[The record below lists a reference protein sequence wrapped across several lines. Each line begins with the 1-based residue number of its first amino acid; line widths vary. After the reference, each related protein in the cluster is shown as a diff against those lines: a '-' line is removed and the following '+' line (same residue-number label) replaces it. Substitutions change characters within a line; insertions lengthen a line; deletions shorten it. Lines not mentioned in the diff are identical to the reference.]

1 MGKREKDYRRPEVC
15 RWGFLPFPRVET
27 TPSKGLASA
36 ARRAKFPALMSEL
49 WNLAHPWLRDLV
61 SYEPGK
67 PIEDVARELGLEPSE
82 IIKLASNE
90 NPLGPSLKALVAM
103 REACERAHFYPD
115 GGSYY
120 LREAIAQKFGFERGN
135 IILGC
140 GSNEVIEFIGKAFLN
155 PGDDIIAAR
164 HAFVVYKL
172 MATLFGARTIEVPDP
187 GFAHDLEAMLA
198 AITPKT
204 KEIFIANPNNP
215 TGTLVSQD
223 QIDRFMARVP
233 DHVIVVF
240 DEAYYEFLPEPPD
253 TLKYVREGR
262 NVVVL
267 RTFSKIQGLASLRI
281 GYGIAKQEIIEV
293 LGKTRQPF
301 NSNGIAQAGALAGLR
316 DEEHQQR
323 TREITWQGRDY
334 LQGAFADLGLEFV
347 PSHANFVLVRV
358 GDGKGTFNT
367 LMKKGVIVRDMTA
380 YGLPE
385 WIRVSV
391 GTMPQNERFLAEL
404 KALPNLAVR
413 ETSAV

>member
-1 MGKREKDYRRPEVC
+1 VND
-15 RWGFLPFPRVET
+15 
-27 TPSKGLASA
+27 
-36 ARRAKFPALMSEL
+36 L
-49 WNLAHPWLRDLV
+49 WTLAHPWLRDLV

-67 PIEDVARELGLEPSE
+67 PIEDVARELGLKPSE

-90 NPLGPSLKALVAM
+90 NPLGPSPKALVAM
-103 REACERAHFYPD
+103 REACERAHIYPD

-120 LREAIAQKFGFERGN
+120 LREAIAQKFGLERAHV
-135 IILGC
+135 ILGC

-155 PGDDIIAAR
+155 PGDEIIAAR

-187 GFAHDLEAMLA
+187 GFAHDLEGMLA
-198 AITPKT
+198 AITPRT

-215 TGTLVSQD
+215 TGTLVSQAE
-223 QIDRFMARVP
+223 IDRFMARVP
-233 DHVIVVF
+233 ERVIVVF

-267 RTFSKIQGLASLRI
+267 RTFSKIQGLASLRV
-281 GYGIAKQEIIEV
+281 GYGLARPEIIDV

-301 NSNGIAQAGALAGLR
+301 NSNGIAQAGALAGLL
-316 DEEHQQR
+316 DEEHQQK
-323 TREITWQGRDY
+323 TREITWQGRDL
-334 LQGAFADLGLEFV
+334 LQTAFAALGLEFV
-347 PSHANFVLVRV
+347 PSHANFVLVKV
-358 GDGKGTFNT
+358 GDGRATFSA
-367 LMKKGVIVRDMTA
+367 LLKKGVIVRDMTA

-391 GTMPQNERFLAEL
+391 GTMPQNERFLREL
-404 KALPNLAVR
+404 RALLGQ
-413 ETSAV
+413 